1 MTHVL
6 LLTTEPLPF
15 RGMITTGA
23 GLRAWGLAEGLR
35 SAGLEVTV
43 AMPQEAV
50 EGKSIHDEAF
60 SPKKNLFQRHLLDE
74 FINTTK
80 PDVIVFQH
88 WGLMIH
94 LKQTPCPVALDLA
107 GPHLL
112 ERYYW
117 SGAASSPPDPQKT
130 FNMDFEKNLAEKLHA
145 LRLAD
150 FVTCSGKFQRFYFL
164 PFLAMAG
171 YPVNTDTLPII
182 PFSIDPNPPAGRNNI
197 QRNPETFVYG
207 GMFLPWQNPER
218 QLNWLLETFDEVKR
232 GKLLFFGG
240 MHPTLDVSGGK
251 FERLLKRLEGHSRVV
266 MSGLIPFH
274 ELCEK
279 YIHAGVALDLCD
291 RNPEREL
298 AFTTRTIVYL
308 WCGLPVI
315 YNNYAELS
323 EYISASGAGWCL
335 DPDDE
340 KGFKDTV
347 RNILEGKANLE
358 EKGESAL
365 RLIRERFDWTKTI
378 RPLTDF
384 CSSPYYRKGKGGAL
398 LAFENQSHRIDDLRR
413 RLDETQRELLT
424 LKGKLWYRL
433 YKKTGQL
440 RPFLAPLVFLLSLP
454 VCLFLLFAVLV
465 NDLFSSKKGR

>member
-23 GLRAWGLAEGLR
+23 GLRASGLAEGLR

-43 AMPQEAV
+43 AMPHDAV
-50 EGKSIHDEAF
+50 QGKSIHDEAF
-60 SPKKNLFQRHLLDE
+60 SPEKNLFQRHLLTE
-74 FINTTK
+74 FVNTTR

-88 WGLMIH
+88 WGLMNQ
-94 LKQTPCPVALDLA
+94 LKQAPCPVALDLA

-117 SGAASSPPDPQKT
+117 GSASSLPADPQIT

-145 LRLAD
+145 LRIAD

-171 YPVNTDTLPII
+171 YSINADTLPVI
-182 PFSIDPNPPAGRNNI
+182 PFSIDPNPPAGLNHIN
-197 QRNPETFVYG
+197 RNPETFVYG
-207 GMFLPWQNPER
+207 GIFLPWQNPER
-218 QLNWLLETFDEVKR
+218 QLNWLIETFDEVNR

-251 FERLLKRLEGHSRVV
+251 FEHLLKRLKEHPRVV
-266 MSGLIPFH
+266 MSELIPFH

-279 YIHAGVALDLCD
+279 YLSAGIALDLCD

-315 YNNYAELS
+315 YNDYAELAN
-323 EYISASGAGWCL
+323 YISASDAGWCL

-340 KGFKDTV
+340 KGFKETV
-347 RNILEGKANLE
+347 RDILEGRANLG
-358 EKGESAL
+358 EKGNSAL
-365 RLIRERFDWTKTI
+365 SLIRERFDWTKTI
-378 RPLTDF
+378 RPLADF
-384 CSSPYYRKGKGGAL
+384 CSSPYYRTGKGGAL
-398 LAFENQSHRIDDLRR
+398 LAFENQSRRIDDLRR
-413 RLDETQRELLT
+413 SLEETQKELMT
-424 LKGKLWYRL
+424 LKGRLWYRL

-440 RPFLAPLVFLLSLP
+440 RPILAPLIFLLSLP
-454 VCLFLLFAVLV
+454 VCLFLLFAILV
-465 NDLFSSKKGR
+465 SDLFSSKKGG